1 MLWLALF
8 YSSLRLIIVHIFF
21 LIHSYFGGHLVC
33 FHVLAIVN
41 SAVINTGLHVS
52 FQVRVFSGYMPRSRV
67 AGSYCNS
74 SFSFV
79 RNFHAAFYSGCTNLH
94 SHQQYGEFPF
104 HYTSSAFVTYRLF
117 NDLLKRYLIVVLIC
131 CSLIISK
138 IEHLFMCLLAICV
151 CSLEKCRFRSAHFW
165 IAFPFLLLSCVSS
178 SCILEIKPLSVAS
191 FANIFLSLGF
201 VFAFCL
207 QFPFFAKTCKFN

>member
-79 RNFHAAFYSGCTNLH
+79 RKFHAAFYSGCTNLH

-151 CSLEKCRFRSAHFW
+151 CSLEKCTSKLQRDITSRWSEW
-165 IAFPFLLLSCVSS
+165 PSS
-178 SCILEIKPLSVAS
+178 KSLQMTDARESVEKREPS
-191 FANIFLSLGF
+191 YTVGGNANWCNHNGKQYGGSS
-201 VFAFCL
+201 
-207 QFPFFAKTCKFN
+207 KN